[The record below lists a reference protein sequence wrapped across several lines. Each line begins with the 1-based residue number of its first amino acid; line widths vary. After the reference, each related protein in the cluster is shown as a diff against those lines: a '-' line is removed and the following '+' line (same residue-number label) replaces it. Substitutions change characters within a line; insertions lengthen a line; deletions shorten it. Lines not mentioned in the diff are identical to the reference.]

1 MPAIDAASVMPLMP
15 VAANTTPLA
24 ANNAVSGFGTRR
36 VHRSMAAPAPAPLA
50 TVAIT
55 MRSDGLANAL
65 PED

>member
-1 MPAIDAASVMPLMP
+1 
-15 VAANTTPLA
+15 
-24 ANNAVSGFGTRR
+24 
-36 VHRSMAAPAPAPLA
+36 MAAPAPAPLA